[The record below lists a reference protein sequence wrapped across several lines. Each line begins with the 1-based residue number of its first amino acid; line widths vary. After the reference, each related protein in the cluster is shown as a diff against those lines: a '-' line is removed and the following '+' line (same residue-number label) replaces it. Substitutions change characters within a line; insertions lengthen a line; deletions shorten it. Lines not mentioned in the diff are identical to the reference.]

1 MPDKPLT
8 GACISVCINKP
19 PNNRIIVSALQVVQP
34 RISVI
39 AIAPITEGVISRY
52 IACGLRDCSA
62 ACTVNA
68 GRCAPGIIGV
78 GCNQCGRVSF
88 ASGVVIAAVQRND
101 IALQVLTEIVILPI
115 GRSRGGIVDAEANRA
130 VAFVKEIPQ
139 DILFGTVGS
148 KALLSYRQTVYYIIL
163 RIAAIIVGLSR
174 PNTAGVIFIAVGLTA
189 NGCAGKLPLGATG
202 GLDLRHRIVRSVDVG
217 KMRFIPSA
225 PGNAVKEV
233 LGYLSAEFCLG
244 FLLQYLNTR

>member
-1 MPDKPLT
+1 M
-8 GACISVCINKP
+8 
-19 PNNRIIVSALQVVQP
+19 
-34 RISVI
+34 
-39 AIAPITEGVISRY
+39 
-52 IACGLRDCSA
+52 
-62 ACTVNA
+62 
-68 GRCAPGIIGV
+68 
-78 GCNQCGRVSF
+78 
-88 ASGVVIAAVQRND
+88 
-101 IALQVLTEIVILPI
+101 QVLPKVIILPI
-115 GRSRGGIVDAEANRA
+115 GRRCGGIVDAKANRA

-163 RIAAIIVGLSR
+163 RIAAVIIRFARPDAISVILVVVGF
-174 PNTAGVIFIAVGLTA
+174 AA
-189 NGCAGKLPLGATG
+189 NGCAGKLPSGATG
-202 GLDLRHRIVRSVDVG
+202 RLYLRHRIVRSVDVG

>member
-1 MPDKPLT
+1 M
-8 GACISVCINKP
+8 
-19 PNNRIIVSALQVVQP
+19 
-34 RISVI
+34 I
-39 AIAPITEGVISRY
+39 ATIPEGVISRY

-62 ACTVNA
+62 SCTVNS
-68 GRCAPGIIGV
+68 GRCATGIIGI

-88 ASGVVIAAVQRND
+88 AGGIVIAAVQCND
-101 IALQVLTEIVILPI
+101 ISLQVLTEIVLLPI
-115 GRSRGGIVDAEANRA
+115 GRSCSGIVDAKANRA

-139 DILFGTVGS
+139 DILFGTIGS

-163 RIAAIIVGLSR
+163 RIAAIIVGFSR

-189 NGCAGKLPLGATG
+189 NCCTGKLPLGATG
-202 GLDLRHRIVRSVDVG
+202 GVDLRHRIVRSVDVG